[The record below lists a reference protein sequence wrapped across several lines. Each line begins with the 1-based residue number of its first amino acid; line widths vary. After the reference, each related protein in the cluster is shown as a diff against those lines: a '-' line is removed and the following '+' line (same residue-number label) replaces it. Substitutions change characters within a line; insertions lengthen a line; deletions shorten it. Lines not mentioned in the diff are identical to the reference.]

1 VISVGQ
7 VVKLP
12 QVESWEG
19 LLELFL
25 FEKKAEGKAPPT
37 IYNYKAHVSAFFKR
51 FPNALRSD
59 K

>member
-1 VISVGQ
+1 MGQ

-19 LLELFL
+19 FLELFL